1 MFPIVGISLREM
13 FPHAE
18 PEDYYET
25 EFGLMGANKTKRVGS
40 LGAGMSLVR
49 VLLGPQYRGLVL
61 CVVIAAGAIGFSM
74 YAWRRWGEPATQGSE
89 YVVTPESILVT
100 PQPSWIHGNVKD
112 EVIRTAAFSE
122 LGLLDRE
129 LVERVAHAFALH
141 PWVKRVVRVEKRH
154 PAQVAVELEFRRP
167 VIVVKLDAP
176 DEQGLLFLDEESV
189 LLPSGDFAPSQAR
202 NYLRI
207 GAAGETPT
215 SVYGTAWGSER
226 IAGAARIA
234 AAWGDQWQALGLYWI
249 VGVRSSAGELTYELR
264 TQDDKARVVW
274 GPAIG
279 RESASEAP
287 AGQKIAAL
295 AQFVNDKGPLGKS
308 GEEVV
313 IDLRELT
320 ASDLK

>member
-1 MFPIVGISLREM
+1 M

-18 PEDYYET
+18 REDYYEK
-25 EFGLMGANKTKRVGS
+25 EFGPMGANKTKQAGS

-49 VLLGPQYRGLVL
+49 VLLRPQYRRLVL
-61 CVVIAAGAIGFSM
+61 CVAIAVGAIGFSM

-89 YVVTPESILVT
+89 YVVTPESISVT
-100 PQPSWIHGNVKD
+100 PQPAWIHGNVKD

-122 LGLLDRE
+122 LALLDRE
-129 LVERVAHAFALH
+129 LVERVAQAFTLH

-154 PAQVAVELEFRRP
+154 PAQVAVELEYRRP
-167 VIVVKLDAP
+167 VIVVKLNAA

-215 SVYGTAWGSER
+215 SVYGTPWGSER

-234 AAWGDQWQALGLYWI
+234 SAWGEQWQALGLYWI
-249 VGVRSSAGELTYELR
+249 VAVRSSAGELTYELR
-264 TQDDKARVVW
+264 TQDDRARVVW
-274 GPAIG
+274 GAAMG
-279 RESASEAP
+279 RESANEPP
-287 AGQKIAAL
+287 AGDKISAL
-295 AQFVNDKGPLGKS
+295 QQYVNDKGPLGKS
-308 GEEVV
+308 GEDVV
-313 IDLRELT
+313 IDLRELA
-320 ASDLK
+320 ASDRK